1 VCLCFFLLAHLCVID
16 VLFFVLFVGCHM
28 LKLRWK
34 RTEAKKAKGKSRKK
48 SENMYRESNR
58 KVEV

>member
-1 VCLCFFLLAHLCVID
+1 
-16 VLFFVLFVGCHM
+16 M